1 MTPLSG
7 PELLA
12 ALATGVAVAALAGR
26 LLPPTPRLAPRVRPY
41 AVTARSNLGR
51 GADAPGLLDAGP
63 ALSVSTFQRLCGPLV
78 EALARRLGGV
88 LDHVGDEVV
97 LQRLRQAGFFQ
108 DVPEQRRAQE
118 YRVRQLTSAAVG
130 AVVLGIATLLL
141 TRSTGLMLA
150 GCVGGFVF
158 GATRWRGRVDRAIE
172 DRRRRMQIELY
183 TVNQLLAMHVRVGGG
198 VVQAM
203 RRLVERGRGEVVA
216 EFAEVLAAH
225 RGGRRIEEALAHAA
239 SATAEPHA
247 ARTYKLLASGAAYG
261 ADLAAG
267 LRALSEDIRDQRAE
281 ALRRTATK
289 RRMAMLVPIIAILAP
304 VMLLFIAAPL
314 PSLVFGGF
322 GS

>member
-1 MTPLSG
+1 MMPLAG
-7 PELLA
+7 PEALA
-12 ALATGVAVAALAGR
+12 ALASGVAVAALAGR

-41 AVTARSNLGR
+41 TVAARSGLGR
-51 GADAPGLLDAGP
+51 GADAPGVLDAGP
-63 ALSVSTFQRLCGPLV
+63 ALSAGTFQRLFGPLI
-78 EALARRLGGV
+78 EALARRLGQMV
-88 LDHVGDEVV
+88 DHASDEA
-97 LQRLRQAGFFQ
+97 LLRRLRQARLFQ
-108 DVPEQRRAQE
+108 DVPEPRRAQE
-118 YRVRQLTSAAVG
+118 YRVRQLASAAVG
-130 AVVLGIATLLL
+130 AAAVAAAALLATG
-141 TRSTGLMLA
+141 STALMVAGGAGGL
-150 GCVGGFVF
+150 VF

-203 RRLVERGRGEVVA
+203 RRIVERGHGEVIA
-216 EFAEVLAAH
+216 ELAEILAAH

-239 SATAEPHA
+239 ATSPEPHA
-247 ARTYKLLASGAAYG
+247 ARTYKLLASGASYG

-267 LRALSEDIRDQRAE
+267 LRTLSADIRDQRAE

-314 PSLVFGGF
+314 PSLIFDGF